1 MDFTNADRESNTWQ
15 KLKAHYE
22 ARLAFLRQQNDG
34 RMEDGDRNFH
44 IGQIKEVTTLLALD
58 KANDGIQL

>member
-22 ARLAFLRQQNDG
+22 ARLHFLRQQNDG
-34 RMEDGDRNFH
+34 AMSGEERYLLLGR
-44 IGQIKEVTTLLALD
+44 IAEVKNVIALD
-58 KANDGIQL
+58 TSSDGIQL